1 MYDGCGE
8 GDSATVGSCSRDLGD
23 QLVPLARWSDESVTA
38 LVEARVERVEK
49 PWGCAVMDLLEKDD
63 ERLEKD
69 GGIWCGGVDP
79 VPPPTAADG
88 VGKPANGIG
97 EAAEEGEAGAD
108 RGDGGTA
115 DAGARGT
122 PPGME

>member
-1 MYDGCGE
+1 
-8 GDSATVGSCSRDLGD
+8 
-23 QLVPLARWSDESVTA
+23 
-38 LVEARVERVEK
+38 
-49 PWGCAVMDLLEKDD
+49 MDLLEKDD

-122 PPGME
+122 PPGIEWKAPGSGDGPYVGGGSPGGA